1 MSYEK
6 DPSEQSDRPESE
18 PSPLDTGEDVSALIS
33 GLITQNA
40 ELIRKLQQLDSQ
52 NTPGENAVPDAHD
65 AVEEPEAKA
74 EAVKPVTEAIQQ
86 GHLIIQKAEE
96 KAESIIE
103 EARGQAKTILTQ
115 AAQKA
120 EQKASNIITGAK
132 KGPLEEVGLNPQKNT
147 GVDSAAL
154 YDGVVELLFPPPIV
168 VGNVLKL
175 KRHLKAKVRTR
186 MVGVAVS
193 RCDGVCLKLRLPQP
207 TPLVKVIKALPEV
220 REVSAERWITAKSL
234 TPGKTADNLPTGR
247 LTVKMNP
254 Q

>member
-1 MSYEK
+1 M
-6 DPSEQSDRPESE
+6 
-18 PSPLDTGEDVSALIS
+18 GEDVSALIS
-33 GLITQNA
+33 GLIAQNA
-40 ELIRKLQQLDSQ
+40 ELIRKLQQVDSQ
-52 NTPGENAVPDAHD
+52 NTPGENAVADAHD
-65 AVEEPEAKA
+65 AVEEPETRV
-74 EAVKPVTEAIQQ
+74 EAVKPVTAAIQQ

-103 EARGQAKTILTQ
+103 EARGQAKTILAQ
-115 AAQKA
+115 ATQKA
-120 EQKASNIITGAK
+120 EQKAPRIIEAK
-132 KGPLEEVGLNPQKNT
+132 KGPPEEARLNPQKNT

-220 REVSAERWITAKSL
+220 REVSTEQWITAKAQTL
-234 TPGKTADNLPTGR
+234 GKTADNLPTGR

-254 Q
+254 

>member
-1 MSYEK
+1 MSNEK
-6 DPSEQSDRPESE
+6 DTSEQSDRSE
-18 PSPLDTGEDVSALIS
+18 FTPPPSNMGEDVSALIS
-33 GLITQNA
+33 GLIAQNA
-40 ELIRKLQQLDSQ
+40 ELMKKLQQIDYQ
-52 NTPGENAVPDAHD
+52 NTPGENAASDAD
-65 AVEEPEAKA
+65 NAVEEPKAKA
-74 EAVKPVTEAIQQ
+74 EVVKPINEAIQE

-96 KAESIIE
+96 KADSIIE
-103 EARGQAKTILTQ
+103 EARGQAKTILAQ

-120 EQKASNIITGAK
+120 EQKASNIVTKAK
-132 KGPLEEVGLNPQKNT
+132 KDPPEEVRLNPQKNT

-193 RCDGVCLKLRLPQP
+193 RCDGVSLKLRLPQP

-220 REVSAERWITAKSL
+220 REVSTERWITAKAQ

-247 LTVKMNP
+247 LTVKMN

>member
-1 MSYEK
+1 MSDEK

-18 PSPLDTGEDVSALIS
+18 PPPSDTGEDVSALIS

-40 ELIRKLQQLDSQ
+40 ELLRKLQQIDSQ
-52 NTPGENAVPDAHD
+52 NTPGENAVP
-65 AVEEPEAKA
+65 EAK
-74 EAVKPVTEAIQQ
+74 AVKPVDAAIQK

-103 EARGQAKTILTQ
+103 EARGQAKTILAQ

-120 EQKASNIITGAK
+120 EQKASNIVTEAK
-132 KGPLEEVGLNPQKNT
+132 KGPSEQVRLNPQKTT

-193 RCDGVCLKLRLPQP
+193 RCDGISLKLRLPQP

-220 REVSAERWITAKSL
+220 REVSTERWIAAKAQ

-247 LTVKMNP
+247 LTVKMN

>member
-1 MSYEK
+1 MSDGK
-6 DPSEQSDRPESE
+6 TSSEQSDRSE
-18 PSPLDTGEDVSALIS
+18 FTPSPSNMGEDVSALIS
-33 GLITQNA
+33 GLIAQNA
-40 ELIRKLQQLDSQ
+40 ELMKKLQQIDYQ
-52 NTPGENAVPDAHD
+52 NTPGENAASDAD
-65 AVEEPEAKA
+65 NAVEEPEAKA
-74 EAVKPVTEAIQQ
+74 EAVKPVSEAIQE

-103 EARGQAKTILTQ
+103 EARGQAKTILAQ

-120 EQKASNIITGAK
+120 EQKASNIVTEAK
-132 KGPLEEVGLNPQKNT
+132 KDPPEEVGLNPQKNT

-193 RCDGVCLKLRLPQP
+193 RCDGVSLKLRLPQP

-220 REVSAERWITAKSL
+220 RAVSTERWITAKSL

-254 Q
+254 